1 MTKQHIFGKR
11 LLKLLDE
18 KIGSHL
24 VIENLPDTPRVM
36 KQKSGNV
43 WSKQIR
49 RVCRI
54 CNENWMRLLEEET
67 HEILCRLIRGETK
80 IPLSSHR
87 ALAARFAQMV
97 MVASLSVPSELDA
110 ISLQER
116 HHLRIKNEAPPN
128 WVILLARADVRF
140 KVAQY
145 YSSDAFRGI
154 ALKADNSPEIVKNL
168 VVTFLLGKLCV
179 QVLTRIPNNFLGYQ
193 DISLAQLWP
202 PLGIDINLEES
213 SILNEA
219 MVVRLAK
226 AIRDDLNN
234 RKRSAGLS

>member
-11 LLKLLDE
+11 FLKLLDE

-24 VIENLPDTPRVM
+24 VIESLPNTRVM
-36 KQKSGNV
+36 KRKSGNV

-97 MVASLSVPSELDA
+97 MVASLSAPSELDA

-116 HHLRIKNEAPPN
+116 HYLRVKKEAPPH

-140 KVAQY
+140 EVGQF

-154 ALKADNSPEIVKNL
+154 ALKADNSAEIVKSL

-179 QVLTRIPNNFLGYQ
+179 QVMTRIPNYFIGYQ
-193 DISLAQLWP
+193 DLNLAQIWP
-202 PLGIDINLEES
+202 PLNIDINLEES
-213 SILNEA
+213 SILDEA
-219 MVVRLAK
+219 MVVHLAK
-226 AIRDDLNN
+226 AIRDHLNN
-234 RKRSAGLS
+234 RKRNAGLS